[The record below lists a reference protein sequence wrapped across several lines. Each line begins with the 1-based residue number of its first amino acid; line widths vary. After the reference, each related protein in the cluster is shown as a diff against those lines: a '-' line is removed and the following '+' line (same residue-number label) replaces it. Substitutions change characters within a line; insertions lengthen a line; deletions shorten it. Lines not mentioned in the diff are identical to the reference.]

1 MYIHLSKT
9 SRSRASVMTGRSK
22 RTDVRKVIEPY
33 LYIAPAMLFFGVFTY
48 LPFVRTIYSS
58 FFLTNARGVLKRF
71 IGFENYAAVLSNG
84 LYLKSIANTLLFV
97 FTSIPLSVLIA
108 LVLALVAHRR
118 TRTSSIYETLFALT
132 MAMSMSVTAMIFQ
145 LMYNPSVGILNAAIG
160 TEIDWLNDPRWAMAA
175 LIIIN
180 VWINIGYNFI
190 FLLAAI
196 RGIPADLLES
206 ATLDGAGLL
215 KKTVSVILPLIS
227 PMMFFLVISD
237 LAKNMMMSS
246 LVLILTQGG
255 PQDSTHTMISFMYQ
269 QAVNNQNFN
278 DAYASAAVSFVITF
292 IMTALSFVYE
302 KKKVHYA

>member
-1 MYIHLSKT
+1 MNRRG
-9 SRSRASVMTGRSK
+9 SRTGIGK
-22 RTDVRKVIEPY
+22 RIEPY
-33 LYIAPAMLFFGVFTY
+33 LYIAPAILFFGVFTY
-48 LPFVRTIYSS
+48 LPFVRTIHAS
-58 FFLTNARGVLKRF
+58 FFLTNARGMLRRF
-71 IGFENYAAVLSNG
+71 VGLENYSLVLSNG
-84 LYLKSIANTLLFV
+84 LYIKAVLNTLVFV

-108 LVLALVAHRR
+108 LILALVANRK
-118 TRTSSIYETLFALT
+118 TRSSSIYETLFSLT

-145 LMYNPSVGILNAAIG
+145 LMYNPSVGIVNAALG
-160 TEIDWLNDPRWAMAA
+160 AEIDWLNDPRWSMTA

-206 ATLDGAGLL
+206 ATLDGAGIV

-227 PMMFFLVISD
+227 PIMFFLVISD

-278 DAYASAAVSFVITF
+278 DAYASAVVSFLITF
-292 IMTALSFVYE
+292 IMTVLSFVYE
-302 KKKVHYA
+302 RKKVYYA

>member
-1 MYIHLSKT
+1 MNRRGPRMRI
-9 SRSRASVMTGRSK
+9 GK
-22 RTDVRKVIEPY
+22 RIEPY
-33 LYIAPAMLFFGVFTY
+33 LYIAPAILFFGVFTY
-48 LPFVRTIYSS
+48 LPFLRTIYAS

-71 IGFENYAAVLSNG
+71 VGFENYGLVLSNG
-84 LYLKSIANTLLFV
+84 LYIKSILNTLLFV
-97 FTSIPLSVLIA
+97 LTSIPLSVLIA

-118 TRTSSIYETLFALT
+118 TRSSSIYETMFALT

-145 LMYNPSVGILNAAIG
+145 LMYNPSVGILNAALG
-160 TEIDWLNDPRWAMAA
+160 VEIDWLNDPRWAMTA

-206 ATLDGAGLL
+206 ATLDGAGIV

-255 PQDSTHTMISFMYQ
+255 PQNSTHTMISFMYQ

-278 DAYASAAVSFVITF
+278 DAYASAVVSFAITF
-292 IMTALSFVYE
+292 VMTALSFVYE

>member
-1 MYIHLSKT
+1 
-9 SRSRASVMTGRSK
+9 MTGRSK